1 MNKNFFSFLLLTVL
15 TTSAL
20 QAQQDDNKSEGKNK
34 KSDKVTIEV
43 HGNRITINGVPATEF
58 KDDILEI
65 ITGDSLIY
73 NDKNG
78 FGKMFSYKNKAVLGV
93 FSEKINEGAKISEVS
108 KNSAAEKAGLK
119 KDDIITQ
126 INDEKITEQTSLA
139 NIISKHKIGDKI
151 MITYL
156 RNGKIETTQAVL
168 EKSKTPIITT
178 FGNKKFEKGFE
189 TPDGKYF
196 YNTFPRR
203 PKIGI
208 QIQDVEEGNGVKVL
222 EVEDEAPAQKA
233 GLKKDDI
240 ITEVD
245 GAELKNVDELRN
257 KLTEIKEGDTIKIKY
272 KRGTKSYSTEIKLP
286 KKLKKATL

>member
-1 MNKNFFSFLLLTVL
+1 MNKKIFSVLILSMLSVSLLK
-15 TTSAL
+15 
-20 QAQQDDNKSEGKNK
+20 AQKDESKSDEKNK

-78 FGKMFSYKNKAVLGV
+78 FGKIFNFYNKAYLGV
-93 FSEKINEGAKISEVS
+93 YSEKVSNGAKITEVS

-119 KDDIITQ
+119 KEDIITQ

-222 EVEDEAPAQKA
+222 EVEDETPAAKA

-240 ITEVD
+240 ITEVE
-245 GAELKNVDELRN
+245 GTTLKNVDDLRN
-257 KLTEIKEGDTIKIKY
+257 KLKDYNEGDVFKIKY
-272 KRGTKSYSTEIKLP
+272 KRANKAYTTEIKLP